1 MSEKTMLRVPDARSQ
16 TALYER
22 YFNEE
27 GVTADTVLT
36 AISLT
41 YQRTDVFI
49 RDALDTFAEKKLFES
64 ACKAG
69 CGYCCH
75 THVSVLPPEAFHV
88 ADYIES
94 AFNAAERDALKAEV
108 RKRDADY
115 RGADGAKRYAERAAC
130 PFLDGESW
138 NCRLH
143 AGRPTVCRAMHSG
156 SLPACITAYE
166 NRDPDVATPTM
177 RAFFDNRNA
186 TYAGL
191 TAVLG
196 QRGIVMRP
204 VEMNAALVSI
214 WDGDD
219 VMADWLKGR
228 DVFAGL

>member
-1 MSEKTMLRVPDARSQ
+1 MSEQTILRIPDVSSQ
-16 TALYER
+16 TNLYER
-22 YFNEE
+22 YFCEE
-27 GVTADTVLT
+27 GVTEETVMT

-49 RDALDTFAEKKLFES
+49 RDAIDIFSEKKLFES

-75 THVSVLPPEAFHV
+75 TQVSVLPPEAFHV
-88 ADYIES
+88 AQYIEG
-94 AFNAAERDALKAEV
+94 AFDAAEQTELKAEV
-108 RKRDADY
+108 RKRDTDY
-115 RGADGAKRYAERAAC
+115 RGANGAKRYAERAAC

-166 NRDPDVATPTM
+166 NRDPTAPAPTM
-177 RAFFDNRNA
+177 KAFFDNRDA
-186 TYAGL
+186 TYTGL
-191 TAVLG
+191 SAALAT
-196 QRGIVMRP
+196 RGLVMRP
-204 VEMNAALVSI
+204 VEMNAALVTI
-214 WDGDD
+214 WDGGD
-219 VMADWLKGR
+219 VMAQWLNGQ